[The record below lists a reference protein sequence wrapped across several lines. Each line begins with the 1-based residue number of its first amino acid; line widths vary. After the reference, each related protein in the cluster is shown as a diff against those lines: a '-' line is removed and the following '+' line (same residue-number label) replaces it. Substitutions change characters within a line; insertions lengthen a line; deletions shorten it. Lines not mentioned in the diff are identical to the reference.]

1 MNDFKSVG
9 LTLSPGDYQRLKRF
23 ADDRHWSMA
32 LAARIIVT
40 GHLDQ
45 HETKAEGVRAEATP

>member
-1 MNDFKSVG
+1 MDSKPVG
-9 LTLSPGDYQRLKRF
+9 LTLSPEDYRRLKRY

-45 HETKAEGVRAEATP
+45 YETRAEGV